1 MTQFY
6 RKAACDIVKQAHP
19 SFDRQAEN
27 DQASAG
33 GFRPEPFAGQLRYGD
48 PELIALDHQQSLK
61 AEGYSV
67 RLAGDRATRLHR
79 GIVANPEAER
89 LALVTLDNG
98 NRFAVNSDEFDLTT
112 GYCSGSMI
120 RESIIIDIRNLRARI
135 ARMIEDAAAVVGE
148 PDDGE

>member
-6 RKAACDIVKQAHP
+6 RKAACNIIRQTYPK
-19 SFDRQAEN
+19 FDRQAES

-33 GFRPEPFAGQLRYGD
+33 GFRPEPIAGQLLYSE
-48 PELIALDHQQSLK
+48 PELVALDDQQRLK

-67 RLAGDRATRLHR
+67 RLAGDRATRLYR

-89 LALVTLDNG
+89 LLLVTLDNG
-98 NRFAVNSDEFDLTT
+98 NRFAANADEFDLAS
-112 GYCSGSMI
+112 GFSSGSMI
-120 RESIIIDIRNLRARI
+120 REAIVIDVRNLRVRI

-148 PDDGE
+148 PDNGE